1 MVVITKSKLISF
13 YEVETIA
20 REPLLKW
27 YQITLLSD
35 WQDFHDVKE
44 TFNSVDSIGNDRY
57 VFNVAGN
64 KYRIVAM
71 IHFSTRTVYIR
82 FIGTHKQYD
91 KINCK
96 TI

>member
-1 MVVITKSKLISF
+1 MVVITKTRLISF
-13 YEVETIA
+13 YELETIA

-27 YQITLLSD
+27 YQITLLCD

-82 FIGTHKQYD
+82 FIGTHKQYH

-96 TI
+96 II

>member
-13 YEVETIA
+13 YDVETIA

>member
-1 MVVITKSKLISF
+1 MVVITKTKLISF
-13 YEVETIA
+13 YELESSA
-20 REPLLKW
+20 KEPLLKW
-27 YQITLLSD
+27 YHITLLSD
-35 WQDFHDVKE
+35 WEDYHSIKE
-44 TFNSVDSIGNDRY
+44 TFNSVDSVGNDRY

-64 KYRIVAM
+64 KYRVIAM

-82 FIGTHKQYD
+82 FVGTHRQYD